1 MTGILIKRGGVVA
14 DRHRSCED
22 TGRGGPSVNQGDR
35 PQMEPAL
42 PTPLSWTSSLCNCEK
57 TDFLQFFVS
66 AGLAE

>member
-42 PTPLSWTSSLCNCEK
+42 PTP
-57 TDFLQFFVS
+57 
-66 AGLAE
+66 